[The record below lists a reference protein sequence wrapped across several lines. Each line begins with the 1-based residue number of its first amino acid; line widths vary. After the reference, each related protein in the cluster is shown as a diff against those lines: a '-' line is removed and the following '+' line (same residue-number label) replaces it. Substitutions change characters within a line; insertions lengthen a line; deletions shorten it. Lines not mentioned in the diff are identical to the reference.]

1 MGQKP
6 RRGDEES
13 TTSKVLTEREKHKE
27 RRKKIPFQGKP
38 ATTATEDLMK
48 RSERSEPIYSAI
60 KTVNPREIKNG
71 VI

>member
-13 TTSKVLTEREKHKE
+13 TTRKVLIEREKYKE

-38 ATTATEDLMK
+38 ATTVTKDLMK
-48 RSERSEPIYSAI
+48 RNVRANLFCNQRQSIPEKLKME
-60 KTVNPREIKNG
+60 
-71 VI
+71 